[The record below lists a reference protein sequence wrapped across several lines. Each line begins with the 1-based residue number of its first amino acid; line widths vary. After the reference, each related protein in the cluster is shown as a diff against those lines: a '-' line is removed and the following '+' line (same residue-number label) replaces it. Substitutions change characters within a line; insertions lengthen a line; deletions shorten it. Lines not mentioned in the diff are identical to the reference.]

1 MTDSPSADRRAEP
14 ATTDPAMLGAAVDR
28 MSERIDDL
36 TRLLSRQAATVER
49 LAEAYLTRTEGPGPV
64 ENAGPATAPEPAQAT
79 VTAVRSVAA
88 PAEVNAVPNGV
99 SAVSVSVTAAEF
111 AAAASNETDEPLI
124 RDLFALHALAQT
136 FVTTTESDA
145 DRPGFE
151 AITRRVERMLTDRGG
166 QLVTP
171 FRGAPFDPETMQ
183 AVELSDTD
191 DPEADR
197 TVGSVIQPGLTVGTL
212 SLRPAKVVIRRYRRP
227 MTRYSA

>member
-1 MTDSPSADRRAEP
+1 MTESPTVEQPAERAP
-14 ATTDPAMLGAAVDR
+14 DDPAVLSAAVDR

-49 LAEAYLTRTEGPGPV
+49 LAEAYLTRAEAAAPGENATPATLLEPRTATATAGLSSATEGTP
-64 ENAGPATAPEPAQAT
+64 
-79 VTAVRSVAA
+79 
-88 PAEVNAVPNGV
+88 
-99 SAVSVSVTAAEF
+99 SVTPLGS
-111 AAAASNETDEPLI
+111 AAAAANLAAAPTDDPDEPLI

-197 TVGSVIQPGLTVGTL
+197 TVGSVIQPGLTVGAL

>member
-1 MTDSPSADRRAEP
+1 MTDSPATDQRAEP
-14 ATTDPAMLGAAVDR
+14 APADPAMLGAAVDR

-49 LAEAYLTRTEGPGPV
+49 LAEAYLNRTEGGVPG
-64 ENAGPATAPEPAQAT
+64 ENAGPATPVEVNPGT
-79 VTAVRSVAA
+79 VAAVRSVPEPSTSESGSPRGAAGAAAELAAA
-88 PAEVNAVPNGV
+88 PSG
-99 SAVSVSVTAAEF
+99 
-111 AAAASNETDEPLI
+111 ETDEPLI

>member
-1 MTDSPSADRRAEP
+1 MTDSPATDQRAEP
-14 ATTDPAMLGAAVDR
+14 ATADPAMLGAAVDR

-49 LAEAYLTRTEGPGPV
+49 LAEAYLTRAEGTAPG
-64 ENAGPATAPEPAQAT
+64 ENAGRATSVEATPAT
-79 VTAVRSVAA
+79 VTAVRSADASATLTQEAA
-88 PAEVNAVPNGV
+88 PAAPL
-99 SAVSVSVTAAEF
+99 S
-111 AAAASNETDEPLI
+111 AAAAELAAAPASSETDEPLI